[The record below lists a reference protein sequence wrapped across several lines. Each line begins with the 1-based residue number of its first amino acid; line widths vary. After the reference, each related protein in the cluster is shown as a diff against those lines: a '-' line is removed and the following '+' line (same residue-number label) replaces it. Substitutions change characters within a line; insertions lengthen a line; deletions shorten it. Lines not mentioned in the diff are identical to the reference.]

1 MSLSFYDCSVASFLQ
16 TLGGVKNAMERG
28 VSFASASALDLDA
41 LVNFCLHEDM
51 LPFSFQVISVWHH
64 SLGAMKGLSAG
75 LFEPPPKLGDL
86 SYMELLGLVD
96 EAIHF
101 CSELDASVVN
111 DLAERPMLFKM
122 GKIELPFSTE
132 SFLLSFSLPN
142 FYFHATTTYSILR
155 HHGVPLGK
163 QDYLG
168 NLRMST

>member
-1 MSLSFYDCSVASFLQ
+1 MNLSFYDCSVASFLQ

-28 VSFASASALDLDA
+28 VSCASESGLDLEA
-41 LVNFCLHEDM
+41 LVNFSLHEDM

-86 SYMELLGLVD
+86 SYVELMGLVD
-96 EAIHF
+96 EAIDF
-101 CSELDASVVN
+101 CSGLDASVVN
-111 DLAERPMLFKM
+111 ELGGRPMLFKM
-122 GKIELPFSTE
+122 GKMELPFTTK

-163 QDYLG
+163 LDYLG
-168 NLRMST
+168 NLRMNT